1 MVDNLIDQNLL
12 LGFELRKDK
21 KQCTEVEV
29 VDSV

>member
-21 KQCTEVEV
+21 KQYTEVEV